1 MTELDEYWEKFL
13 KETGR
18 DSDDRCA
25 GDLFFESKG
34 FVEAELLSLVLS
46 GRKTA
51 IFTSYST
58 FAIDGEPLPVGG
70 ELYLVVN
77 KKNEPVCVIEFDN
90 VQIVPYNEVTWQM
103 ASLEGEDENLE
114 AWREKQREYLEDEG
128 AVVGFEF
135 TPDIKLVFQTFKVV
149 YRG

>member
-13 KETGR
+13 KDTGR
-18 DSDDRCA
+18 DSEDRCA

-58 FAIDGEPLPVGG
+58 FAIDGEPLPLAG

-77 KKNEPVCVIEFDN
+77 KKNEPICVIEFDN

-103 ASLEGEDENLE
+103 SSLEGEDENLE

-135 TPDIKLVFQTFKVV
+135 TPDIKLVFQTFRVV
-149 YRG
+149 YR

>member
-13 KETGR
+13 KDTGR
-18 DSDDRCA
+18 DSEDRCA

-58 FAIDGEPLPVGG
+58 FAIDGEPLPLAG

-77 KKNEPVCVIEFDN
+77 KKNEPVCVIEFEN

-135 TPDIKLVFQTFKVV
+135 TPDIKLVFQTFRVV
-149 YRG
+149 YR

>member
-58 FAIDGEPLPVGG
+58 FAIDGEPLPLAG

-77 KKNEPVCVIEFDN
+77 KKNEPICVIEFDN

-135 TPDIKLVFQTFKVV
+135 TPDIKLVFQTFRVV
-149 YRG
+149 YR

>member
-13 KETGR
+13 KDTGR
-18 DSDDRCA
+18 DSEDRCA

-58 FAIDGEPLPVGG
+58 FAIDGEPLPLAG
-70 ELYLVVN
+70 EIYLVVN
-77 KKNEPVCVIEFDN
+77 KKNEPICVIEFEN

-135 TPDIKLVFQTFKVV
+135 TPDIKLVFQTFRVV
-149 YRG
+149 YR

>member
-13 KETGR
+13 KDTGR
-18 DSDDRCA
+18 DSEDRCA

-58 FAIDGEPLPVGG
+58 FAIDGEPLPLAG

-135 TPDIKLVFQTFKVV
+135 TPDIKLVFQTFRVV
-149 YRG
+149 YR

>member
-13 KETGR
+13 KDTGR
-18 DSDDRCA
+18 DSEDRCA
-25 GDLFFESKG
+25 GDLYFDSKG

-58 FAIDGEPLPVGG
+58 FAIDGEPLPLAG

-77 KKNEPVCVIEFDN
+77 KKNEPICVIEFEN

-135 TPDIKLVFQTFKVV
+135 TPDIKLVFQTFRVV
-149 YRG
+149 YR

>member
-13 KETGR
+13 KDTGR
-18 DSDDRCA
+18 DSEDRCS

-58 FAIDGEPLPVGG
+58 FAIDGEPLPLAG

-77 KKNEPVCVIEFDN
+77 KKNEPVCVIEFEN

-135 TPDIKLVFQTFKVV
+135 TPDIKLVFQTFRVV
-149 YRG
+149 YR

>member
-13 KETGR
+13 KDTGR
-18 DSDDRCA
+18 DSEDRCA

-58 FAIDGEPLPVGG
+58 FAIDGEPLPLAG

-77 KKNEPVCVIEFDN
+77 KKNEPICVIEFDN

-135 TPDIKLVFQTFKVV
+135 TPDIKLVFQTFRVV
-149 YRG
+149 YR

>member
-13 KETGR
+13 KDTGR
-18 DSDDRCA
+18 DSEDRCA

-58 FAIDGEPLPVGG
+58 FAIDGEPLPVSG

-77 KKNEPVCVIEFDN
+77 KKNEPVCVIEFEN

-135 TPDIKLVFQTFKVV
+135 TPDIKLVFQTFRVV
-149 YRG
+149 YR

>member
-13 KETGR
+13 KDTGR
-18 DSDDRCA
+18 DSEDRCA

-58 FAIDGEPLPVGG
+58 FAIDGEPLPLAG

-77 KKNEPVCVIEFDN
+77 KKNEPICVIEFEN

-103 ASLEGEDENLE
+103 SSLEGEDENLE

-135 TPDIKLVFQTFKVV
+135 TPDIKLVFQTFRVV
-149 YRG
+149 YR